1 MTHHPKEYGT
11 GVNHRILPT
20 FVKNLRVSEGM
31 EDVNEYI
38 ENHYP
43 DFGPIAYEDLVG
55 LTEHVQSVFKNAGYD
70 A

>member
-1 MTHHPKEYGT
+1 
-11 GVNHRILPT
+11 
-20 FVKNLRVSEGM
+20 M

-43 DFGPIAYEDLVG
+43 DFGPIAYEDLVR
-55 LTEHVQSVFKNAGYD
+55 LTEHVQLIFKNAGYD